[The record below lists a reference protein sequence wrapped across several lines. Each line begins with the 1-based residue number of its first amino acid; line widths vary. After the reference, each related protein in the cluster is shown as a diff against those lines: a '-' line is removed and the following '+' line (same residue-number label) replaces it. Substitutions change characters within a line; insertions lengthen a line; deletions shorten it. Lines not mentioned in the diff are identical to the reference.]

1 MESFPTKYTIL
12 MRQNKVYKLHFEMS
26 EHNTVILNQL
36 KGHAAALDRH
46 GQRLVEHSEKV
57 CERLE
62 FLHLDLATLR
72 VALLVSSE
80 PFEPFEVFANQLLDS
95 SELNLF
101 KSIQRVR
108 SLGPFQAQM
117 GGVAT
122 RQSLESLRRLF
133 MALAADTRA
142 VLVLLA
148 SRLETLSFYAAAKL
162 TPSIQ
167 FAQET
172 LDVMAPLANRL
183 GLWQMKWQLEDYG
196 LRYSNAARYKQIAS
210 LLEEKRVEREAFISA
225 ALVQLEDSLQL
236 AGIKAE
242 VSGRA
247 KHIYSIHHKMLSK
260 NLRFD
265 QVMDL
270 RAARVIV
277 DSIPDCYSVLSLV
290 QSIWEPLER
299 EFDDYIA
306 KPKPNGYQS
315 LHTVV
320 KVNAVQTLEIQIR
333 TNEMHELAEFGVAA
347 HWRYKER
354 TVDTTGIKNTAG
366 LKASKK
372 GSKSSAVVPDSLAPS
387 AEQSATR
394 QLAWMR
400 QLLNWQQELGHAIS
414 ADASSVLMEEH
425 IFVFTPDATVV
436 ELPRGATAVDFAYH
450 VHTNLGHRCRGA
462 KIDGQMIS
470 LLTPLQ
476 TGQTIEIITA
486 KSNEKIGPSRDWLNQ
501 ELGYIASTRARSKV
515 RSWFNAQA
523 LEEMIA
529 QGRVIVEK
537 TLQRESATS
546 LQLDELAKRIN
557 FDRPELLFA
566 AVAREEIGPRL
577 LEETIREALGKQPA
591 KSATQTQLDD
601 DQPRLSKA
609 SQSRQRSDVL
619 VVGVDL
625 LLTQMARC
633 CRPVPPDLIAGYVT
647 KGKGI
652 SIHRQKCPSFRAIA
666 ERQPDRVLET
676 AWDARQVAG
685 REGSRYPA
693 ELAIDA
699 VDRQG
704 LLRDITDVL
713 ARQKINVTAVQ
724 SLTKGS
730 FASIRMTIEVKSLEE
745 VASAIAI
752 LRGLTGVTDVR
763 RR

>member
-1 MESFPTKYTIL
+1 
-12 MRQNKVYKLHFEMS
+12 
-26 EHNTVILNQL
+26 
-36 KGHAAALDRH
+36 
-46 GQRLVEHSEKV
+46 
-57 CERLE
+57 
-62 FLHLDLATLR
+62 
-72 VALLVSSE
+72 LVSSE
-80 PFEPFEVFANQLLDS
+80 PVSAFESIANRVLEP
-95 SELNLF
+95 SELHLF

-108 SLGPFQAQM
+108 SLAPFQAQM
-117 GGVAT
+117 GTAVT

-148 SRLETLSFYAAAKL
+148 SRLETLSFYATAKR
-162 TPSIQ
+162 TPSIE

-183 GLWQMKWQLEDYG
+183 GLWQMKWQLEDFG

-210 LLEEKRVEREAFISA
+210 LLEEKRVEREAFIA
-225 ALVQLEDSLQL
+225 DALARLQIAL
-236 AGIKAE
+236 QQAGIAAQ

-277 DSIPDCYSVLSLV
+277 ESIPDCYSVLSLV
-290 QSIWEPLER
+290 QSLWEPLER

-320 KVNAVQTLEIQIR
+320 RVNAVQTLEIQIR
-333 TNEMHELAEFGVAA
+333 TTEMHELAEFGVAA

-354 TVDTTGIKNTAG
+354 SAEASIGSAKPSVKTA
-366 LKASKK
+366 
-372 GSKSSAVVPDSLAPS
+372 KSGNKIAKIAEAIAGPS

-414 ADASSVLMEEH
+414 ADASSALMEEH
-425 IFVFTPDATVV
+425 IFVFTPDAKVV

-476 TGQTIEIITA
+476 TGQTVEIVTA
-486 KSNEKIGPSRDWLNQ
+486 KANEKPGPSRDWLNQ
-501 ELGYIASTRARSKV
+501 DLGYIVSNRARSKV
-515 RSWFNAQA
+515 RSWFNAQV
-523 LEEMIA
+523 LEEMTA
-529 QGRVIVEK
+529 QGRVVVEK

-546 LQLDELAKRIN
+546 LQLEELAKRLN
-557 FDRPELLFA
+557 YERPELLFT

-577 LEETIREALGKQPA
+577 LEETIREALGKQTI
-591 KSATQTQLDD
+591 KSTNQTVLAA

-609 SQSRQRSDVL
+609 SQSSQRSDVL

-652 SIHRQKCPSFRAIA
+652 SIHRQQCPSFRAIA
-666 ERQPDRVLET
+666 QRQPDRVLET
-676 AWDARQVAG
+676 AWDARQTAG
-685 REGSRYPA
+685 RENDRYPA

-730 FASIRMTIEVKSLEE
+730 FASIRMTIEVKSLNE
-745 VASAIAI
+745 VATAIAI
-752 LRGLTGVTDVR
+752 LRGLTGITEVR

>member
-1 MESFPTKYTIL
+1 
-12 MRQNKVYKLHFEMS
+12 MRQNKVNKLHFEMS
-26 EHNTVILNQL
+26 EHYTAILL
-36 KGHAAALDRH
+36 ELTSHSDAADRH
-46 GQRLVEHSEKV
+46 GQQCLEHSRKV

-62 FLHLDLATLR
+62 SLHLDPSTLR

-80 PFEPFEVFANQLLDS
+80 TVPSLEAIANKVLAPD
-95 SELNLF
+95 ELNLF
-101 KSIQRVR
+101 RSIQRVR
-108 SLGPFQAQM
+108 SLGLFQART
-117 GGVAT
+117 GSVST
-122 RQSLESLRRLF
+122 RQSLETLRRLF

-142 VLVLLA
+142 VLILLA
-148 SRLETLSFYAAAKL
+148 SRLETLTFYASAKL
-162 TPSIQ
+162 TPSVE

-183 GLWQMKWQLEDYG
+183 GLWQMKWQLEDLG
-196 LRYSNAARYKQIAS
+196 LRYSNPARYKQIAS
-210 LLEEKRVEREAFISA
+210 FLEEKRTEREAFVA
-225 ALVQLEDSLQL
+225 NALVRLENELKT
-236 AGIKAE
+236 AGINAQ

-247 KHIYSIHHKMLSK
+247 KHIYSIHHKMLTK

-320 KVNAVQTLEIQIR
+320 KVDVAQTLEIQIR
-333 TNEMHELAEFGVAA
+333 TTEMHELAEFGVAA

-354 TVDTTGIKNTAG
+354 PGAG
-366 LKASKK
+366 APTERANASSTKKRASK
-372 GSKSSAVVPDSLAPS
+372 GLAAPASNLGPS
-387 AEQSATR
+387 AEQSAAR

-414 ADASSVLMEEH
+414 ADAPSALMDEH
-425 IFVFTPDATVV
+425 IFVFTPDATVI
-436 ELPRGATAVDFAYH
+436 ELPRASTAVDFAYH

-476 TGQTIEIITA
+476 TGQTVEIITA
-486 KSNEKIGPSRDWLNQ
+486 RANEKPGPSRDWLNQ
-501 ELGYIASTRARSKV
+501 ELGYIVSHRARSKV

-523 LEEMIA
+523 LEEMTA
-529 QGRVIVEK
+529 QGRGLVEK

-546 LQLDELAKRIN
+546 LQLDELAKRLN
-557 FDRPELLFA
+557 FEKTEQLFA

-577 LEETIREALGKQPA
+577 LEETIREALGKQTA
-591 KSATQTQLDD
+591 KPTNQTALAA

-609 SQSRQRSDVL
+609 SQRSQRSDVL

-633 CRPVPPDLIAGYVT
+633 CRPVPPDRIAGYVT

-652 SIHRQKCPSFRAIA
+652 SIHRQQCPSFRAIA
-666 ERQPDRVLET
+666 QRQPDRVLET
-676 AWDARQVAG
+676 DWDERQTIW
-685 REGSRYPA
+685 RENSRYPA

-724 SLTKGS
+724 SITKGS
-730 FASIRMTIEVKSLEE
+730 FASIRMTVEVKSLEE
-745 VASAIAI
+745 VGAAIST
-752 LRGLTGVTDVR
+752 LRGLAGITDVR

>member
-1 MESFPTKYTIL
+1 
-12 MRQNKVYKLHFEMS
+12 MRQNTANKLHFEMS
-26 EHNTVILNQL
+26 EHYSAILNEL
-36 KGHAAALDRH
+36 KGHSAALDCH
-46 GQRLVEHSEKV
+46 GQPLVEHSEKV

-62 FLHLDLATLR
+62 FLHLDPSTLR

-80 PFEPFEVFANQLLDS
+80 PFAAFEVLANKLLDP

-108 SLGPFQAQM
+108 SLGPFRAQM

-133 MALAADTRA
+133 MALASDTRA

-210 LLEEKRVEREAFISA
+210 LLEEKRVEREAFIA
-225 ALVQLEDSLQL
+225 DALVQLEDLIKQ
-236 AGIKAE
+236 AGINAE

-290 QSIWEPLER
+290 QSIWEPLDR

-333 TNEMHELAEFGVAA
+333 TSEMHELAEFGVAA

-354 TVDTTGIKNTAG
+354 TVDTTRIKNTAG
-366 LKASKK
+366 LKSNKK
-372 GSKSSAVVPDSLAPS
+372 SNKPSTVVSDSLAPS

-476 TGQTIEIITA
+476 TGQTVEIVTA
-486 KSNEKIGPSRDWLNQ
+486 KSNEKLGPSRDWLNQ
-501 ELGYIASTRARSKV
+501 ELGYIASNRARSKV

-546 LQLDELAKRIN
+546 LQLDDLAKRLN

-566 AVAREEIGPRL
+566 ALAREEIGPRL

-591 KSATQTQLDD
+591 KSATQAQLDD

-676 AWDARQVAG
+676 DWDARQVAG

-730 FASIRMTIEVKSLEE
+730 FASIRMTIEVKSLDE
-745 VASAIAI
+745 VASAVAI
-752 LRGLTGVTDVR
+752 LRGLTGITDVR